1 MHLQLVTDLLRSP
14 DPDRLLHTLAG
25 SLARELPLRH
35 AARIERGTRVMQE
48 AWPSTFEVGSELV
61 ATAARATSPMILRL
75 ATRFPDDAERLGDGD
90 ALALPLRDEEGDD
103 HGTALLIADR
113 GAFGSDAEG
122 WAPLGRAFAGVR
134 TLARQAREAEDE
146 CLTLRR
152 SVEETEALHT
162 LGLGVHRSLDPEEL
176 FPLVAR
182 LTRTLLSA
190 HYVVVHC
197 TDGEGHLHPVA
208 TLGLQDEDRFRE
220 GDEAAVRALAGGHPA
235 VLGGRNE
242 PPPVWEGH
250 GSEGAHTVVIAPLV
264 LFGEPVGALVAGY
277 RRPHRSSDRDIRLLT
292 ALSTQVAVGIS
303 NARLH
308 QALAERTGELERAY
322 EELGR
327 VSRMKERFFASINH
341 ELRTPL
347 SAIMG
352 YHTLLLDGTVGELP
366 EGAVRYVKNANR
378 AASSLLALVNDI
390 LDLSKLTAG
399 RMTVVPEMLSVGDA
413 VREVLET
420 VRPLAEQKELEIY
433 AEVPEG
439 LPLLEADPNRL
450 RQIMVN
456 LAANAIKFTQAG
468 SVRLEAAL
476 AGDGSDGVELRVH
489 DTGPGIAAESLDR
502 IFEEFEQATEA
513 DAQRGTGLGLPISR
527 RLARIMGG
535 ALWAESAPGKGS
547 TFILRLPIRP
557 PPSAESASS
566 ERARPAAA
574 HEAG

>member
-1 MHLQLVTDLLRSP
+1 
-14 DPDRLLHTLAG
+14 
-25 SLARELPLRH
+25 
-35 AARIERGTRVMQE
+35 
-48 AWPSTFEVGSELV
+48 
-61 ATAARATSPMILRL
+61 
-75 ATRFPDDAERLGDGD
+75 
-90 ALALPLRDEEGDD
+90 
-103 HGTALLIADR
+103 
-113 GAFGSDAEG
+113 
-122 WAPLGRAFAGVR
+122 
-134 TLARQAREAEDE
+134 
-146 CLTLRR
+146 
-152 SVEETEALHT
+152 
-162 LGLGVHRSLDPEEL
+162 
-176 FPLVAR
+176 
-182 LTRTLLSA
+182 
-190 HYVVVHC
+190 
-197 TDGEGHLHPVA
+197 
-208 TLGLQDEDRFRE
+208 
-220 GDEAAVRALAGGHPA
+220 
-235 VLGGRNE
+235 
-242 PPPVWEGH
+242 
-250 GSEGAHTVVIAPLV
+250 VVIAPLV

-378 AASSLLALVNDI
+378 AAASLLALVNDI

-420 VRPLAEQKELEIY
+420 VRPLAEQKELEIH
-433 AEVPEG
+433 AEVPDG

-468 SVRLEAAL
+468 SIRLVAAP
-476 AGDGSDGVELRVH
+476 AADGSEGVELRVH
-489 DTGPGIAAESLDR
+489 DTGPGIAAESLER

-547 TFILRLPIRP
+547 TFILRLPVRP
-557 PPSAESASS
+557 PPSVENTPP

-574 HEAG
+574 HDAG